1 MLNSSDIQTVGTST
15 SESIAPLAAND
26 VSRKNAKSST
36 CPSGICE
43 KTSGIVIKSRP
54 GPAPG
59 STPKENTVGNMAS
72 PASIETQISAM
83 AILRGAVERSESAV
97 K

>member
-1 MLNSSDIQTVGTST
+1 MRKAALSKRHLREDQRDSDKEQ
-15 SESIAPLAAND
+15 A
-26 VSRKNAKSST
+26 
-36 CPSGICE
+36 
-43 KTSGIVIKSRP
+43 

-83 AILRGAVERSESAV
+83 AILRGASKDQISAV